1 MHAQE
6 CFIGEKLVQ
15 TFVMRIFGQKYNWF
29 VWPTPSKRLF
39 QGAVLLEVAL
49 FGGAYVF
56 YTKLNREPDFRR
68 YANDTKDLKWTLEI
82 YYRIG
87 ELMNKEYN
95 GRALDKEAWGIVD
108 PPKEN

>member
-1 MHAQE
+1 
-6 CFIGEKLVQ
+6 
-15 TFVMRIFGQKYNWF
+15 MRIRAKSDWL
-29 VWPTPSKRLF
+29 RLSSRSF
-39 QGAVLLEVAL
+39 RIAVVVEAAVLTLGAGLYVAL
-49 FGGAYVF
+49 
-56 YTKLNREPDFRR
+56 NRSLDFRR

>member
-1 MHAQE
+1 MKKTGGKN
-6 CFIGEKLVQ
+6 FNIKLSPG
-15 TFVMRIFGQKYNWF
+15 IKAILY
-29 VWPTPSKRLF
+29 
-39 QGAVLLEVAL
+39 
-49 FGGAYVF
+49 GGALVETFFVVGSIWLYRR
-56 YTKLNREPDFRR
+56 YRSEDFRR